1 MTQDKIDLVEKRIAS
16 LQSYMDRLKWQMSSL
31 SDQLSD
37 LRGDLSELQLSE
49 LHRQRESEKNEKKE
63 D

>member
-1 MTQDKIDLVEKRIAS
+1 MTQEKIDIVEKRIAS
-16 LQSYMDRLKWQMSSL
+16 LQSYLDRLKWQMSSF

-37 LRGDLSELQLSE
+37 LRGDLSELQ
-49 LHRQRESEKNEKKE
+49 RQQEAKKNEKKE